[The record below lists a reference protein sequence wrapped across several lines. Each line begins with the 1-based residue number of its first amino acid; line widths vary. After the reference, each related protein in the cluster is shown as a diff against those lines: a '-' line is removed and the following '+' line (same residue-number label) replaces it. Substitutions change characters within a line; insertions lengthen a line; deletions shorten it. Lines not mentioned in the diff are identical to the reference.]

1 MPILWTF
8 ENPEKLKPFTTV
20 LNDNNITFEILSKN
34 GKVDIE
40 KGLIISVEEFEF
52 KKAKKILLSYRK
64 RISNRHSKQITGN
77 ESESRWSHVYNIYY
91 TVCQKCDNQ
100 KLAKENICNLTGIKS
115 KNTEWYPTKAHI
127 ETRLPDRTSCSLI
140 IG

>member
-8 ENPEKLKPFTTV
+8 ENPEKLKPFTVV

-64 RISNRHSKQITGN
+64 RISNRHSK
-77 ESESRWSHVYNIYY
+77 
-91 TVCQKCDNQ
+91 
-100 KLAKENICNLTGIKS
+100 
-115 KNTEWYPTKAHI
+115 
-127 ETRLPDRTSCSLI
+127 
-140 IG
+140 